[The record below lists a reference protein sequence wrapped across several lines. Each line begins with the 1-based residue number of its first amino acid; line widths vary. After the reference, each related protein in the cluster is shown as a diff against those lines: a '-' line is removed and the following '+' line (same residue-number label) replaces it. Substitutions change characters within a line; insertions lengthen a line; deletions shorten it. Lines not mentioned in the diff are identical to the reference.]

1 MSFEGLMSL
10 RFYQTSAHP
19 CSYLPG
25 QQAATVFLD
34 PEQPL
39 TAALYSRL
47 ITAGFRRSGTHLYRP
62 ACTHCQAC
70 ISCRVRV
77 REFEP
82 GRRFKRI
89 WKRNQDIT
97 SRALQA
103 ETLDSPEYFDLYV
116 RYISHRQADGDMF
129 PPSREQYVSFIQ
141 ASTQSTRFHG
151 FYLQGTLIAV
161 CILDELDH
169 GLSAMYTFF
178 EPDLPKRSLGNYVI
192 LWQIEKALRLN
203 LPFLYLG
210 YWIKD
215 CGKMNYKAE
224 YRPLE
229 LLVANRWTLLT

>member
-1 MSFEGLMSL
+1 
-10 RFYQTSAHP
+10 
-19 CSYLPG
+19 
-25 QQAATVFLD
+25 
-34 PEQPL
+34 
-39 TAALYSRL
+39 
-47 ITAGFRRSGTHLYRP
+47 
-62 ACTHCQAC
+62 
-70 ISCRVRV
+70 
-77 REFEP
+77 
-82 GRRFKRI
+82 
-89 WKRNQDIT
+89 
-97 SRALQA
+97 
-103 ETLDSPEYFDLYV
+103 
-116 RYISHRQADGDMF
+116 MF